1 LANKIKDNIAKFIAG
16 DSKKIKIIV
25 AIGLIGIVLIF
36 MSDIFMDNNKTKN
49 ESKDNRYSYDEYTEN
64 LENKLKKV
72 VSNIDGVGECEVMI
86 TLQNTNENVYATDV
100 EIKNDGDSTNQK
112 DEYVLY
118 DSDNGES
125 PVLIKEYLPQVQGV
139 TVVCTGGDN
148 VTVKEKVIQCVTSL
162 FNIPTNRVSVSKIK
176 T

>member
-1 LANKIKDNIAKFIAG
+1 MKFIAG
-16 DSKKIKIIV
+16 DSKKVKIIIAV
-25 AIGLIGIVLIF
+25 GLIGIVLIF
-36 MSDIFMDNNKTKN
+36 MSDIFNDSDKSENNIKENT
-49 ESKDNRYSYDEYTEN
+49 YSYDEYTEN
-64 LENKLKKV
+64 LENKLKNV
-72 VSNIDGVGECEVMI
+72 IADIDGVGECEIMI

-100 EIKNDGDSTNQK
+100 EIQDNGSSASQK

-118 DSDNGES
+118 DSDSGES

-139 TVVCTGGDN
+139 TVVCTGGDI
-148 VTVKEKVIQCVTSL
+148 VTVREKIINCVTSL

>member
-1 LANKIKDNIAKFIAG
+1 MNKIKESVSKIIAG
-16 DSKKIKIIV
+16 DSKKVKIIV

-36 MSDIFMDNNKTKN
+36 MSDIFSGNSKNKN
-49 ESKDNRYSYDEYTEN
+49 ETQQCSYSYDEYTIE
-64 LENKLKKV
+64 LENKLKKL

-86 TLQNTNENVYATDV
+86 TLQNTNESVYATDV
-100 EIKNDGDSTNQK
+100 EVKADGDSTNQK

-118 DSDNGES
+118 DSDSGES

-148 VTVKEKVIQCVTSL
+148 VSVKEKIIQCVTSL